1 MIEVCLYCGTPRD
14 GRMSC
19 CGENHWE
26 DVDPINQKMI
36 QALVDMDKFEM
47 IFLQHEAKDNQT

>member
-26 DVDPINQKMI
+26 EVEPTNQNMI
-36 QALVDMDKFEM
+36 KALVDMDKFEM
-47 IFLQHEAKDNQT
+47 IFVKDKK